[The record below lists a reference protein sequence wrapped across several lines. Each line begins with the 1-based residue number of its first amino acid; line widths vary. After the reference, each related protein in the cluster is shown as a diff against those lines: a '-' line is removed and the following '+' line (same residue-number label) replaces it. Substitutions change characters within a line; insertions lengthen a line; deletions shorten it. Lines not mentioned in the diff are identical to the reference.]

1 MVKSKSFTARII
13 GVHLFL
19 ITFLF
24 FVIYPLAYV
33 VSISFRTG
41 HTLVDPENFL
51 LPSDPTLEHWA
62 LALEQNYTGM
72 NPLKKDID
80 GLGNVDFNNG
90 LGDVTFNAD
99 GSWTLEAEPKFD
111 VADYPLESYVAVA
124 FLNDVGDKVPV
135 EGVDK
140 KGLYGKQTIILDL
153 AENASKYGDDV
164 IFVDPTGS
172 ISGQLTIPAMP
183 EGATRTTI
191 QYGGAYVSEPPF
203 PVLSWLMNT
212 VKVAAITSILV
223 LLLSTTSAYAFGRLG
238 FTGKGPMLKTLLVLQ
253 QFPNTLFLAALYL
266 IFEKLGS
273 FIGFMSLNTH
283 SALIIGYMGSMAL
296 NIFMIIG
303 YFDTIDPAMEESAS
317 IDGATP
323 WQTFYRILLP
333 LSVPILAVVFI
344 LTFIG
349 IVNEYALSSV
359 LISDIDKMTLAVGA
373 QQFIQ
378 AQNQLWGDF
387 AAAAVLAGIPITI
400 VFLIAQKFLVGGLTS
415 GGVKG

>member
-1 MVKSKSFTARII
+1 
-13 GVHLFL
+13 VHLFL

-80 GLGNVDFNNG
+80 GQESIKFNNG
-90 LGDVTFNAD
+90 LGEVVVNAD
-99 GSWTLEAEPKFD
+99 GSWTLTAAPKFD
-111 VADYPLESYVAVA
+111 EADYPLKSYLAIA
-124 FLNDVGDKVPV
+124 FLNDVGDKV
-135 EGVDK
+135 ESSGADK
-140 KGLYGKQTIILDL
+140 RGFINRQDIVLDL
-153 AENASKYGDDV
+153 AEKSGDYADNI
-164 IFVDPTGS
+164 IFVDPTGK
-172 ISGQLTIPAMP
+172 ISGQIDIPAMP
-183 EGATRTTI
+183 AGATRTTV
-191 QYGGAYVSEPPF
+191 QYGGAYVSQPPY
-203 PVLSWLMNT
+203 PVLTWLMNT

-359 LISDIDKMTLAVGA
+359 LISDISKMTLAVGA
-373 QQFIQ
+373 QQYIQ

>member
-1 MVKSKSFTARII
+1 MVRNKAFTIRVW
-13 GVHLFL
+13 GVHIFL

-72 NPLKKDID
+72 NPLKKD
-80 GLGNVDFNNG
+80 LGSETLGFHNG
-90 LGDVTFNAD
+90 LGTITVKLD
-99 GSWTLEAEPKFD
+99 GSWTLDANPKFD
-111 VADYPLESYVAVA
+111 EGDYPLKSYMAIA
-124 FLNDVGDKVPV
+124 FLNDVGDKIDV
-135 EGVDK
+135 EGADK
-140 KGLYGKQTIILDL
+140 EGLIGKQLIVLDV
-153 AENASKYGDDV
+153 AENASDYGDDV
-164 IFVDPTGS
+164 LFVEPTGS
-172 ISGQLTIPAMP
+172 ISSQLTIPVMP
-183 EGATRTTI
+183 AGATRTTV

-238 FTGKGPMLKTLLVLQ
+238 FAGKDPMLKTLLVLQ

-373 QQFIQ
+373 QQYIQ
-378 AQNQLWGDF
+378 TQNQLWGDF

-400 VFLIAQKFLVGGLTS
+400 VFVIAQKFLVGGLTA

>member
-1 MVKSKSFTARII
+1 MIKSKTYTARIWA
-13 GVHLFL
+13 VHIFL

-51 LPSDPTLEHWA
+51 IPSNPTLEHWA

-80 GLGNVDFNNG
+80 GLDQVRFNNG
-90 LGDVTFNAD
+90 LGDVVVKAD
-99 GSWTLEAEPKFD
+99 GTWTLAAAPKFNE
-111 VADYPLESYVAVA
+111 ADFPLKSYLAIA
-124 FLNDVGDKVPV
+124 FLNDVGDKVQTA
-135 EGVDK
+135 GVDEQ
-140 KGLYGKQTIILDL
+140 GFLNYQSIVLDI
-153 AENASKYGDDV
+153 AENSEKYGDNV
-164 IFVDPTGS
+164 LFVEPNGTL
-172 ISGQLTIPAMP
+172 SGRLTIPQLP
-183 EGATRTTI
+183 EGASRTTV
-191 QYGGAYVSEPPF
+191 QYGSAYVSEPPF

-212 VKVAAITSILV
+212 VKVATITSILV

-303 YFDTIDPAMEESAS
+303 YFDTVDPAMEESAS

-373 QQFIQ
+373 QQYIQ

>member
-1 MVKSKSFTARII
+1 MVKSKSHNFRIL

-19 ITFLF
+19 LTFLF
-24 FVIYPLAYV
+24 FVIYPLMYV
-33 VSISFRTG
+33 VSISFRSG

-51 LPSDPTLEHWA
+51 IPSSPTLEHWA

-80 GLGNVDFNNG
+80 GVDTVSFNNG
-90 LGDVTFNAD
+90 LGTVTYYAD
-99 GSWTLEAEPKFD
+99 GRWTLDADPAFD
-111 VADYPLESYVAVA
+111 EADYPLESYLAIA
-124 FLNDVGDKVPV
+124 FLDNFGERLQAAGSDENGFIDRQKIVLDVADN
-135 EGVDK
+135 E
-140 KGLYGKQTIILDL
+140 GLYEDALFISPDGQL
-153 AENASKYGDDV
+153 
-164 IFVDPTGS
+164 
-172 ISGQLTIPAMP
+172 SGQLSLPDRPADADR
-183 EGATRTTI
+183 ATL
-191 QYGGAYVSEPPF
+191 QYGDAYVSTPPY

-212 VKVAAITSILV
+212 VKVATITSILV

-238 FTGKGPMLKTLLVLQ
+238 FYGKGPMLKTLLVLQ
-253 QFPNTLFLAALYL
+253 QFPNTLFLTALYL

-303 YFDTIDPAMEESAS
+303 YFDTIDPSMEESAA

-344 LTFIG
+344 LTFIN
-349 IVNEYALSSV
+349 IVNEFPLASV

-400 VFLIAQKFLVGGLTS
+400 VFLIAQRFLVGGLTA

>member
-1 MVKSKSFTARII
+1 MVKSKSHTARVI

-19 ITFLF
+19 LTFLF

-51 LPSDPTLEHWA
+51 FPSNPTLEHWA

-80 GLGNVDFNNG
+80 GQAKVSFNNG
-90 LGDVTFNAD
+90 LGDVTVNAD
-99 GSWTLEAEPKFD
+99 GSWSFTANPKFD
-111 VADYPLESYVAVA
+111 EADFPLKSYLAVS
-124 FLNDVGDKVPV
+124 FLSNVGDKVTVPGADK
-135 EGVDK
+135 EGYL
-140 KGLYGKQTIILDL
+140 GRTNIILDV
-153 AENASKYGDDV
+153 AENAAAYGDDV
-164 IFVDPTGS
+164 LFVTPDGS
-172 ISGQLTIPAMP
+172 LQGKLDIPPMP
-183 EGATRTTI
+183 AGASRTTI

-212 VKVAAITSILV
+212 VKVAVITSILV

-253 QFPNTLFLAALYL
+253 QFPATLFLAALYL

-317 IDGATP
+317 IDGVTP

-373 QQFIQ
+373 QQYIQ

>member
-1 MVKSKSFTARII
+1 MVKSKSHNFRIL

-19 ITFLF
+19 LTFLF
-24 FVIYPLAYV
+24 FVVYPLMYV
-33 VSISFRTG
+33 VSISFRSG
-41 HTLVDPENFL
+41 HTLVDPDNFL
-51 LPSDPTLEHWA
+51 LPSNPTLEHWA

-72 NPLKKDID
+72 NPLKKDLD
-80 GLGNVDFNNG
+80 GVDSLSFGNG
-90 LGDVTFNAD
+90 LGTVTVDAD
-99 GSWTLEAEPKFD
+99 GRWTLEAEPEFD
-111 VADYPLESYVAVA
+111 QADYPLETYLAISY
-124 FLNDVGDKVPV
+124 LNGVGERVIT
-135 EGVDK
+135 EGSDR
-140 KGLYGKQTIILDL
+140 KGFIDRQRIILDI
-153 AENASKYGDDV
+153 AENEGHYNNAL
-164 IFVDPTGS
+164 FVTPDGTL
-172 ISGQLTIPAMP
+172 SGQLTIPGMP
-183 EGATRTTI
+183 EGAERTTL
-191 QYGGAYVSEPPF
+191 QYGKVYVSVPPY

-212 VKVAAITSILV
+212 VKVATITSILV

-238 FTGKGPMLKTLLVLQ
+238 FFGKGPMLKTLLVLQ

-296 NIFMIIG
+296 NIFMIVG
-303 YFDTIDPAMEESAS
+303 YFDTIDPSMEESAA

-344 LTFIG
+344 LTFIN
-349 IVNEYALSSV
+349 IVNEYPLASV

-378 AQNQLWGDF
+378 PQNQLWGDF
-387 AAAAVLAGIPITI
+387 AASAVLAGIPITI
-400 VFLIAQKFLVGGLTS
+400 VFLIAQRFLVGGLTA

>member
-1 MVKSKSFTARII
+1 MVKSKSHNFRIL

-19 ITFLF
+19 LTFLF
-24 FVIYPLAYV
+24 FVIYPLLYV
-33 VSISFRTG
+33 VSISFRSG

-51 LPSDPTLEHWA
+51 VPSNPTLEHWA

-80 GLGNVDFNNG
+80 GVESVSFDNG
-90 LGDVTFNAD
+90 LGTITFNAD
-99 GSWTLEAEPKFD
+99 GGWTL
-111 VADYPLESYVAVA
+111 VADPSFDEADFPLKSYLAIA
-124 FLNDVGDKVPV
+124 YLNEFGERVQTAGGDEDGFIDRQVLV
-135 EGVDK
+135 
-140 KGLYGKQTIILDL
+140 LDI
-153 AENASKYGDDV
+153 AENADQYNNAL
-164 IFVDPTGS
+164 FVTPDGQ
-172 ISGQLTIPAMP
+172 ISGQLTIPPMP
-183 EGATRTTI
+183 AEAERTTL
-191 QYGGAYVSEPPF
+191 QYGDAYVSTPPY

-212 VKVAAITSILV
+212 VKVASITSILV

-238 FTGKGPMLKTLLVLQ
+238 FFGKGPMLKTLLVLQ
-253 QFPNTLFLAALYL
+253 QFPNTLFLTALYL

-303 YFDTIDPAMEESAS
+303 YFDTIDPSMEESAA

-344 LTFIG
+344 LTFIN
-349 IVNEYALSSV
+349 IVNEFPLASV

-400 VFLIAQKFLVGGLTS
+400 VFLIAQRFLVGGLTA

>member
-1 MVKSKSFTARII
+1 MVKSKSHTARVL

-72 NPLKKDID
+72 NPLKKDLD
-80 GLGNVDFNNG
+80 GVSSVKFNNG
-90 LGDVTFNAD
+90 LGDVVVQAD
-99 GSWTLEAEPKFD
+99 GTWTLAAAPKFN
-111 VADYPLESYVAVA
+111 VEDYPLKSYIAIA
-124 FLNDVGDKVPV
+124 FLTDVGDKAVFDAADSD
-135 EGVDK
+135 GY
-140 KGLYGKQTIILDL
+140 YGRQDIVLDL
-153 AENASKYGDDV
+153 AENAGNYGDDV
-164 IFVDPTGS
+164 LFIEPTGT
-172 ISGQLTIPAMP
+172 ISGQLVIPDMP
-183 EGATRTTI
+183 SNATRTTV
-191 QYGGAYVSEPPF
+191 QYGGAYVSMPPF

-253 QFPNTLFLAALYL
+253 QFPATLFLAALYL

-273 FIGFMSLNTH
+273 FIGFLSLNTH

-296 NIFMIIG
+296 NIFMIVG

-359 LISDIDKMTLAVGA
+359 LISDISKMTLAVGA

-387 AAAAVLAGIPITI
+387 AAAPVLGGIPSTI
-400 VFLIAQKFLVGGLTS
+400 VFLITQKFLVGGLTS

>member
-1 MVKSKSFTARII
+1 MVRSKSHTARIW

-51 LPSDPTLEHWA
+51 FPSQPTLEHWA
-62 LALEQNYTGM
+62 LAFEQNYTGM
-72 NPLKKDID
+72 NPLKKDFDNIGSISFD
-80 GLGNVDFNNG
+80 NG
-90 LGDVTFNAD
+90 LGDVIVTAE
-99 GSWTLEAEPKFD
+99 GVWTLNAEPSYD
-111 VADYPLESYVAVA
+111 EADFPLKSYIAVS
-124 FLNDVGDKVPV
+124 FLNDVGDKVAA
-135 EGVDK
+135 EGADED
-140 KGLYGKQTIILDL
+140 GFIGKQDIVLDI
-153 AENASKYGDDV
+153 AENAGQYGDDV
-164 IFVDPTGS
+164 LFIDPEGSLTGT
-172 ISGQLTIPAMP
+172 LNIPSTP
-183 EGATRTTI
+183 EGATRITV

-212 VKVAAITSILV
+212 VKVAGITSILV

-253 QFPNTLFLAALYL
+253 QFPATLFLAALYL

-349 IVNEYALSSV
+349 IVNEFAVASV

-373 QQFIQ
+373 QQYIQ

-400 VFLIAQKFLVGGLTS
+400 VFLIAQKFLVGGLTA

>member
-1 MVKSKSFTARII
+1 MVKSKSHTARVI

-19 ITFLF
+19 LTFLF

-51 LPSDPTLEHWA
+51 FPSNPTLEHWA

-80 GLGNVDFNNG
+80 GQAKVSFNNG
-90 LGDVTFNAD
+90 LGDVTVNAD
-99 GSWTLEAEPKFD
+99 GSWSFTANPKFD
-111 VADYPLESYVAVA
+111 EEDFPLKSYLAVS
-124 FLNDVGDKVPV
+124 FLSNVGDKIATP
-135 EGVDK
+135 GADK
-140 KGLYGKQTIILDL
+140 DGYLGRTNIILDV
-153 AENASKYGDDV
+153 AENASAYGDDV
-164 IFVDPTGS
+164 LFVTPDGS
-172 ISGQLTIPAMP
+172 LQGKLDIPAMP
-183 EGATRTTI
+183 AGASRTTI

-212 VKVAAITSILV
+212 VKVAVITSILV

-253 QFPNTLFLAALYL
+253 QFPATLFLAALYL

-373 QQFIQ
+373 QQYIQ

>member
-1 MVKSKSFTARII
+1 MVKSKSLTARII

-80 GLGNVDFNNG
+80 GLDNVDFNNG
-90 LGDVTFNAD
+90 LGAVTFNSD
-99 GSWTLEAEPKFD
+99 GSWTLDAEPKFD

-153 AENASKYGDDV
+153 AENSGNYGDDV

-349 IVNEYALSSV
+349 IVNEFALSSV

>member
-1 MVKSKSFTARII
+1 MVKSKSHNFRIL

-19 ITFLF
+19 LTFLF
-24 FVIYPLAYV
+24 FVIYPLMYV
-33 VSISFRTG
+33 VSISFRSG

-51 LPSDPTLEHWA
+51 IPSSPTLEHWA

-72 NPLKKDID
+72 NPLKKDVD
-80 GLGNVDFNNG
+80 GVETVSFNNG
-90 LGDVTFNAD
+90 LGTVTYHAD
-99 GSWTLEAEPKFD
+99 GRWTLDADPAFD
-111 VADYPLESYVAVA
+111 EADYPLESYLAIA
-124 FLNDVGDKVPV
+124 FLDNFGERLQTADSDAKGFIDRQKIVLDV
-135 EGVDK
+135 
-140 KGLYGKQTIILDL
+140 
-153 AENASKYGDDV
+153 AENAGLYKDALFISPDGQL
-164 IFVDPTGS
+164 
-172 ISGQLTIPAMP
+172 SGQLSLPARP
-183 EGATRTTI
+183 ADADRTTL
-191 QYGGAYVSEPPF
+191 QYGDAYVSTPPY
-203 PVLSWLMNT
+203 PVLTWLMNT
-212 VKVAAITSILV
+212 VKVATITSILV

-238 FTGKGPMLKTLLVLQ
+238 FFGKGPMLKTLLVLQ
-253 QFPNTLFLAALYL
+253 QFPNTLFLTALYL

-303 YFDTIDPAMEESAS
+303 YFDTIDPSMEESAA

-344 LTFIG
+344 LTFIN
-349 IVNEYALSSV
+349 IVNEFPLASV

-400 VFLIAQKFLVGGLTS
+400 VFLIAQRFLVGGLTA

>member
-1 MVKSKSFTARII
+1 MVKSKSHTARII

-80 GLGNVDFNNG
+80 GLSSISFNNG
-90 LGDVTFNAD
+90 LGEVVVNAD
-99 GSWTLEAEPKFD
+99 GSWTLTAEPKFNE
-111 VADYPLESYVAVA
+111 ADFPLESYLAVT
-124 FLNDVGDKVPV
+124 FLNNVGDKVDV

-140 KGLYGKQTIILDL
+140 DGFYDKQVIVLDI
-153 AENASKYGDDV
+153 AENAGDYGDDV
-164 IFVDPTGS
+164 MFVDPTGS
-172 ISGQLTIPAMP
+172 LSGSLEIPAMP
-183 EGATRTTI
+183 DGASRTTI
-191 QYGGAYVSEPPF
+191 QYGGAYVSQPPF

-349 IVNEYALSSV
+349 IVNEFALSSV

-373 QQFIQ
+373 QQYIQ

>member
-72 NPLKKDID
+72 NPLKKDLD
-80 GLGNVDFNNG
+80 GISSVEFNNG
-90 LGDVTFNAD
+90 LGAVTFNAD
-99 GSWTLEAEPKFD
+99 GTWTMDADPKFD
-111 VADYPLESYVAVA
+111 VEDYPLESYVAIA
-124 FLNDVGDKVPV
+124 FLNDVGDKV
-135 EGVDK
+135 EIDGVDK

-153 AENASKYGDDV
+153 AENAGKYGDDV

-172 ISGQLTIPAMP
+172 VSGLLTIPAMP

-378 AQNQLWGDF
+378 AQNQRWGDF

>member
-1 MVKSKSFTARII
+1 MVKSKLFTARIW
-13 GVHLFL
+13 GVHIFL

-51 LPSDPTLEHWA
+51 IPSDPTLEHWA

-72 NPLKKDID
+72 NPLKKDLD
-80 GLGNVDFNNG
+80 GVDRVTFNNG
-90 LGDVTFNAD
+90 IGDVVFNAD
-99 GSWTLEAEPKFD
+99 GSWSLTANTSFSEEDFPIR
-111 VADYPLESYVAVA
+111 SYMAIA
-124 FLNDVGDKVPV
+124 YLNDVGDKVALSGSDPDGFIGRQQIV
-135 EGVDK
+135 
-140 KGLYGKQTIILDL
+140 LDL
-153 AENASKYGDDV
+153 AEQRSTYGPEVLFLDPAGSLNSDLTVYAKPPGAS
-164 IFVDPTGS
+164 
-172 ISGQLTIPAMP
+172 
-183 EGATRTTI
+183 RTTL
-191 QYGGAYVSEPPF
+191 QYGGAYVSKPVF

-212 VKVAAITSILV
+212 VKIAVITAILV

-238 FTGKGPMLKTLLVLQ
+238 FTGKGPMLKSLLVIQ
-253 QFPNTLFLAALYL
+253 MFPNTLFLTALYL

-273 FIGFMSLNTH
+273 FIGLMELNSH

-303 YFDTIDPAMEESAS
+303 YFDTIDVAMEESAW

-323 WQTFYRILLP
+323 WQTFYKILLP

-349 IVNEYALSSV
+349 IVNEYPLASI
-359 LISDIDKMTLAVGA
+359 LISDLDKMTLAVGA
-373 QQFIQ
+373 QQYIQ
-378 AQNQLWGDF
+378 AQNALWGDF
-387 AAAAVLAGIPITI
+387 AASAVLAGIPITI
-400 VFLIAQKFLVGGLTS
+400 VFLICQKFLVSGLTS

>member
-1 MVKSKSFTARII
+1 MVKSKSHNFRVL

-19 ITFLF
+19 LTFLF
-24 FVIYPLAYV
+24 FVVYPLMYV
-33 VSISFRTG
+33 VSISFRSG

-51 LPSDPTLEHWA
+51 IPSNPTLEHWA

-72 NPLKKDID
+72 NPLKKDIE
-80 GLGNVDFNNG
+80 GGEQLVFENG
-90 LGDVTFNAD
+90 LGTVTFNAD
-99 GSWTLEAEPKFD
+99 GNWVLEAEPEFD
-111 VADYPLESYVAVA
+111 EADYPLETYLSIA
-124 FLNDVGDKVPV
+124 FLNEVGERVRTDASDDD
-135 EGVDK
+135 GFI
-140 KGLYGKQTIILDL
+140 GRQRIILDI
-153 AENASKYGDDV
+153 AANEGQYSKDALFITPDGRLE
-164 IFVDPTGS
+164 
-172 ISGQLTIPAMP
+172 GQLLVPDMPA
-183 EGATRTTI
+183 GATRTTL
-191 QYGGAYVSEPPF
+191 QYGDAYVSQPPY
-203 PVLSWLMNT
+203 PVLTWLMNT
-212 VKVAAITSILV
+212 VKVATITSILV

-238 FTGKGPMLKTLLVLQ
+238 FYGKGPMLKTLLVLQ

-303 YFDTIDPAMEESAS
+303 YFDTIDPSMEESAA

-344 LTFIG
+344 LTFIN
-349 IVNEYALSSV
+349 IVNEFPLASV

-373 QQFIQ
+373 QQYIQ

-387 AAAAVLAGIPITI
+387 AASAVLAGIPITI
-400 VFLIAQKFLVGGLTS
+400 VFLIAQRFLVGGLTA